1 MTNIQIDG
9 PMEAVLSKHPI
20 VPGTA
25 FRPISTP
32 SGLRSLTRGFMS
44 HFPLWCLGTLT
55 FPGTCFWMWWWV
67 LIVDISWNP
76 FFFFKFVNHKVYFL
90 EGETKIK
97 YFCHTGERLKI
108 FFTFLFKIELLHFL
122 LPLPASRASHF
133 LAPSQINKRLS
144 IIIVSIY
151 THMCICVNVYKYAQ
165 IIYNL
170 LSLCM
175 CVYTHSCMYMYGFM
189 DDRFVLDSQS
199 RVHAWEK
206 AIIPFPVIVSCLIF
220 FLVVLIVHYVCV
232 CVWVYVCALRD
243 HGREAH

>member
-1 MTNIQIDG
+1 
-9 PMEAVLSKHPI
+9 MEAVLSNHPI

-32 SGLRSLTRGFMS
+32 SGLRSLHDTRL
-44 HFPLWCLGTLT
+44 HVT
-55 FPGTCFWMWWWV
+55 FPIMVPGNSY
-67 LIVDISWNP
+67 ISWDLFLDVMVSVDCWHILES
-76 FFFFKFVNHKVYFL
+76 FFLKFVNHKVYFL

-122 LPLPASRASHF
+122 LPLSASRASHF

-144 IIIVSIY
+144 IIIVSIHTY
-151 THMCICVNVYKYAQ
+151 MCICVNVYKYAQ

-199 RVHAWEK
+199 GVHTWEK
-206 AIIPFPVIVSCLIF
+206 AIIPFPVVVSCLIF
-220 FLVVLIVHYVCV
+220 FVVVILIVHYVCV